1 MDRDLSRSLHA
12 LTFRLDRAADR
23 ILRAERNVS
32 YRRFLT
38 LYAIGVLGA
47 PSQRAVAEWMG
58 VSEPSVSRMT
68 RVLVDEGFLDAPP
81 DPAGGNRRRLEL
93 TASGQALV
101 ASCGGL
107 LEDRFAALVETA
119 GVSYGDYRESTQRLF
134 AALTQSADAP
144 SHRAVDAGARLT
156 S

>member
-1 MDRDLSRSLHA
+1 MDRDLSRNLHA

-38 LYAIGVLGA
+38 LYAVGELGA
-47 PSQRAVAEWMG
+47 TSQRALAEWMG

-68 RVLVDEGFLDAPP
+68 RVLVEEGFLDAPP

-101 ASCGGL
+101 ASCGRL

-119 GVSYGDYRESTQRLF
+119 GVSYRDYRESTRRLF
-134 AALTQSADAP
+134 AALTQ
-144 SHRAVDAGARLT
+144 
-156 S
+156 

>member
-1 MDRDLSRSLHA
+1 MDRDLSRGLHA

-38 LYAIGVLGA
+38 LYAVGELGA
-47 PSQRAVAEWMG
+47 TSQRALAEWMG

-68 RVLVDEGFLDAPP
+68 RVLVAEGFLDAAP

-93 TASGQALV
+93 TVDGQALV
-101 ASCGGL
+101 AGCGGL

-119 GVSYGDYRESTQRLF
+119 GVSYRDYRESTQRLF
-134 AALTQSADAP
+134 AALTQTETQPPSARSTRTPA
-144 SHRAVDAGARLT
+144 
-156 S
+156 